1 MPSRRDLIRMTD
13 EELRGFLEGSQT
25 LILNSIG
32 PDGVP
37 HPMPMWFGL
46 GADGSVVMTTFAK
59 SQKVKNLE
67 RDPRVSLLAEDGEQ
81 YDQLRGAVLYGKAEL
96 DRDTEAV
103 LDVLAKVTA
112 KSGGAGDAPPET
124 LRQALR
130 KTAEK
135 RVAIRVHPDRV
146 VSWDHRKLGGAY

>member
-1 MPSRRDLIRMTD
+1 LPSRRDLIRMSD
-13 EELRGFLEGSQT
+13 EELHTFLEGSQT
-25 LILNSIG
+25 IILNSIG

-37 HPMPMWFGL
+37 HPMPMWFGVED
-46 GADGSVVMTTFAK
+46 DGTVVMTTFAK

-67 RDPRVSLLAEDGEQ
+67 RDARVSLLVEDGAQ

-96 DRDTEAV
+96 NADTEAV
-103 LDVLAKVTA
+103 LDVLARVTA
-112 KSGGAGDAPPET
+112 KSGGGDAPPDA

-135 RVAIRVHPDRV
+135 RVAIRVRPDRV
-146 VSWDHRKLGGAY
+146 VSWDHRKLGGKY